1 MLITKLAIIEQT
13 TIIYEILIQGL
24 LFPCFSSKSIFHQ
37 IQTTKVKQLENPIDY
52 SILSVKIYTAKLIYK
67 NIY

>member
-1 MLITKLAIIEQT
+1 
-13 TIIYEILIQGL
+13 
-24 LFPCFSSKSIFHQ
+24 
-37 IQTTKVKQLENPIDY
+37 LENPIDY